1 MKKLLSLV
9 LCIAAMA
16 TITLFASCIKEN
28 ETVYTVSFDL
38 NGGICEDATDL
49 ECKDGTVVD
58 LTKYVPTR
66 EDYLF
71 NGWSLDDVVVTEA
84 TVKSDLTF
92 KAQWEYVYD
101 LEEINDGSAYAFKGI
116 KADYSKTELVLP
128 EEYEGKKIT
137 TLKAG
142 ALDRASGITSL
153 VVCGGYTEIEA
164 GVFTPLT
171 AIESITVPFYGKAN
185 DENYFI
191 TLFKADIATDDLHY
205 AVTNNE
211 NSYLIPTSF
220 KTLEVTGGDIVP
232 DIKKLK
238 LENFTLSSLE
248 ITEIDA
254 RTFNNN
260 PTIKSIDLSGCKN
273 IVKIGDGNFSECE
286 NLKNVNLGGL
296 EKLTVIGAHAF
307 YFYVPG
313 TDEKHVLDIVNLSGL
328 TSLETIGQ
336 MSFWYISVAGL
347 DFSQTSINAFG
358 RQNVFH
364 CRIGKIALPATFNP
378 LISEEESSF
387 LEEKYNLTYL
397 NNSEFL
403 GSCEG
408 LAQITVDKLSLYATV
423 DNGAL
428 YDADKT
434 VVFKY
439 AGANDAETYVAP
451 ETLLKIAPTAF
462 ENSTK
467 LKNIDLGTCMV
478 NTIGYNAFD
487 GCNADIKVGFDKY
500 SYYKKDGSKV
510 SLANN
515 WKGDCKVTYG
525 ERYLYFAFT
534 ETKISDGL
542 DVVNAGFTFDITA
555 KYGDDDATVT
565 VTLNGE
571 IVERA
576 TDGYTVTLKT
586 GKNEITAVASFD
598 GKTSETKVY
607 TINLNEEWKI
617 ETNFKDGQKMAWAG
631 NDNLVINVTAVN
643 PAGEKQKITS
653 ASLKVDCG
661 YSASF
666 VSPFAGINI
675 VYNDDG
681 SATITL
687 DAQTLL
693 MWDYDVTKS
702 HHILIEVN
710 QSENITI
717 SKTYDA
723 QYYEDSPEISSETPV
738 SGNVASGNEWNIV
751 VGVKSGNTSFTITDV
766 KIEAAT
772 DGAFFENSM
781 ILSYELS
788 SDGLSATVKV
798 DLSVFGG
805 WGYVYDGDS
814 FKIRI
819 TVTTKE
825 GFTLTQVFN
834 AEYSE

>member
-1 MKKLLSLV
+1 MKKLLSLA
-9 LCIAAMA
+9 LCIAAMSA
-16 TITLFASCIKEN
+16 ITLFASCEKKN
-28 ETVYTVSFDL
+28 ETIYTVSFDL
-38 NGGICEDATDL
+38 NGGICENATDL
-49 ECKDGTVVD
+49 ERKDGAVVD

-71 NGWSLDDVVVTEA
+71 SGWTLDDVIVTEA
-84 TVKSDLTF
+84 TVKSDVTF

-101 LEEINDGSAYAFKGI
+101 LEEIDDGSAYAFKGI
-116 KADYSKTELVLP
+116 KADYTKAELVLP

-142 ALDRASGITSL
+142 AFDRAAGITSL
-153 VVCGGYTEIEA
+153 VIGGGYTQIEG
-164 GVFTPLT
+164 GVFAPFT
-171 AIESITVPFYGKAN
+171 AIESITVPFYGTAN
-185 DENYFI
+185 DENYFL
-191 TLFKADIATDDLHY
+191 TLFKSDTAADDLHY
-205 AVTNNE
+205 AVTNGE

-220 KTLEVTGGDIVP
+220 KTLKVTGGNIVP

-238 LENFTLSSLE
+238 LENFTLASLE

-254 RTFNNN
+254 RTFNDN
-260 PTIKSIDLSGCKN
+260 PTIKNVDLSGCKN
-273 IVKIGDGNFSECE
+273 IVKIGDNNFSECE
-286 NLKNVNLGGL
+286 NLKNVNLEGL
-296 EKLTVIGAHAF
+296 EKLTVIGARAF

-313 TDEKHVLDIVNLSGL
+313 TNEKHALESVNLTGL

-336 MSFWYISVAGL
+336 MSFWYVSCAEL

-358 RQNVFH
+358 RQSVFH
-364 CRIGKIALPATFNP
+364 CSVEKIALPATFNP
-378 LISEEESSF
+378 LISEEESSL
-387 LEEKYNLTYL
+387 LEEKYDLTYL

-403 GSCEG
+403 GACDG
-408 LAQITVDKLSLYATV
+408 LAEITVDKLSLYATV

-439 AGANDAETYVAP
+439 ADKNDAETYVAP

-467 LKNIDLGTCMV
+467 LKNIDLSTCMV
-478 NTIGYNAFD
+478 NTIGYNAFL
-487 GCNADIKVGFDKY
+487 GCSAEMKVGFDKY

-542 DVVNAGFTFDITA
+542 DVANAEFTFDVTA
-555 KYGDDDATVT
+555 KYGDDDAIVT
-565 VTLNGE
+565 VTINGE
-571 IVERA
+571 RVERA
-576 TDGYTVTLKT
+576 TDGYTVTLKA

-607 TINLNEEWKI
+607 AVNLAEEWKI
-617 ETNFKDGQKMAWAG
+617 ETNFKDEQKIAWASS
-631 NDNLVINVTAVN
+631 DNLVINVTAVN
-643 PAGEKQKITS
+643 TAGEKQKITS
-653 ASLKVDCG
+653 ASVKVDCG
-661 YSASF
+661 YSTSF
-666 VSPFAGINI
+666 VAPFAGITI

-681 SATITL
+681 SATITI

-693 MWDYDVTKS
+693 TWDYDVTKS

-710 QSENITI
+710 QSENVTV

-723 QYYEDSPEISSETPV
+723 QYYEDSPEISSQTPI
-738 SGNVASGNEWNIV
+738 SGNVASGDEWNIV
-751 VGVKSGNTSFTITDV
+751 VGVKSGNTSFTITGV

-781 ILSYELS
+781 ILSYKLS
-788 SDGLSATVKV
+788 SDGLSATIKV

-805 WGYVYDGDS
+805 WGYVYDGDA
-814 FKIRI
+814 FKIKI

>member
-1 MKKLLSLV
+1 MKKLLSLA

-16 TITLFASCIKEN
+16 TITLFASCEKKN

-38 NGGICEDATDL
+38 NGGVCENATAF
-49 ECKDGTVVD
+49 ECKDGAVVD

-71 NGWSLDDVVVTEA
+71 SGWTLDDVIVTEA
-84 TVKSDLTF
+84 TVKSDVTF

-101 LEEINDGSAYAFKGI
+101 LEEIDDGSAYAFKGI
-116 KADYSKTELVLP
+116 KADYTKAELVLP

-142 ALDRASGITSL
+142 ALNRAAGITSL
-153 VVCGGYTEIEA
+153 VIGGGYTQIEG
-164 GVFTPLT
+164 GVFAPFT
-171 AIESITVPFYGKAN
+171 AIESITVPFYGTAN
-185 DENYFI
+185 DENYFL
-191 TLFKADIATDDLHY
+191 TLFKSDIAADDLHY
-205 AVTNNE
+205 AVTNGE
-211 NSYLIPTSF
+211 SSYLIPTSF
-220 KTLEVTGGDIVP
+220 KTLKVTGGNIVP

-238 LENFTLSSLE
+238 LENFTLASLE

-254 RTFNNN
+254 RTFNDN
-260 PTIKSIDLSGCKN
+260 PTIKNVDLSGCKN
-273 IVKIGDGNFSECE
+273 IVKIGDNNFSECE
-286 NLKNVNLGGL
+286 NLKSVNLEGL

-307 YFYVPG
+307 YYYVPG
-313 TDEKHVLDIVNLSGL
+313 TDEKHALESVNLTGL

-336 MSFWYISVAGL
+336 MSFWYVSCAEL

-358 RQNVFH
+358 RQSVFH
-364 CRIGKIALPATFNP
+364 CYVEKIALPATFNP
-378 LISEEESSF
+378 LISEEESSI
-387 LEEKYNLTYL
+387 LEEKYDLTYL

-403 GSCEG
+403 GACEG
-408 LAQITVDKLSLYATV
+408 LAEITVDKLSLYATV

-439 AGANDAETYVAP
+439 AGKNDAETYVAP

-462 ENSTK
+462 EYSTK
-467 LKNIDLGTCMV
+467 LKNIDLSTCMV
-478 NTIGYNAFD
+478 NTIGYNAFF
-487 GCNADIKVGFDKY
+487 GCSAEMKVGFDKY
-500 SYYKKDGSKV
+500 FYYKKDGSKV

-542 DVVNAGFTFDITA
+542 DVANAEFTFDITA
-555 KYGDDDATVT
+555 KYGDDDAIVT

-571 IVERA
+571 RVERA
-576 TDGYTVTLKT
+576 TDGYTVTLKA

-607 TINLNEEWKI
+607 TINLAEEWKI
-617 ETNFKDGQKMAWAG
+617 ETNFKDGQKIAWAG
-631 NDNLVINVTAVN
+631 SDNLVINVTAVN
-643 PAGEKQKITS
+643 TAGEKQKITS
-653 ASLKVDCG
+653 VSVKVDCG
-661 YSASF
+661 YSTSF
-666 VSPFAGINI
+666 VAPFAGITI
-675 VYNDDG
+675 VYTDDG
-681 SATITL
+681 SATITV

-710 QSENITI
+710 QSENVTV

-723 QYYEDSPEISSETPV
+723 QYYEDAPEISSQTPL
-738 SGNVASGNEWNIV
+738 SGNVASGDEWNIV
-751 VGVKSGNTSFTITDV
+751 VGVKSGNTSFTIADV

-788 SDGLSATVKV
+788 SDGLSATIKV

-814 FKIRI
+814 FKIKI